1 MTEIFI
7 CEPHILRSIAI
18 PIFFDKWRS
27 ISISLFALYNWDL
40 FSTSNML
47 TFLHII
53 VCFSCYLMLL
63 SLSLSHT
70 HTHTHTN
77 KNTILL
83 LFWVEGS
90 LHLLLK
96 EVLYL
101 CPSSYTCSFR
111 ASYKECSAW
120 IMGSPIKAEP
130 SWCSYQCFYR

>member
-63 SLSLSHT
+63 SLSLSLTHT
-70 HTHTHTN
+70 HTHTHTH
-77 KNTILL
+77 KQKHDSSPFLGGGIFAFIIERGSIFMSILIYMQ
-83 LFWVEGS
+83 F
-90 LHLLLK
+90 
-96 EVLYL
+96 
-101 CPSSYTCSFR
+101 SSKLQR
-111 ASYKECSAW
+111 
-120 IMGSPIKAEP
+120 M
-130 SWCSYQCFYR
+130 QCVDYGLADQS